1 MDACLAELEEVT
13 AKPMALTGSDRVS
26 TRDFLD
32 LELNHFRKLILK
44 NCTKRLSRIDDWDF
58 E

>member
-1 MDACLAELEEVT
+1 LKHHSSNVKDH
-13 AKPMALTGSDRVS
+13 
-26 TRDFLD
+26 FLD
-32 LELNHFRKLILK
+32 LGAEPLSEVDFEKLK

>member
-32 LELNHFRKLILK
+32 LGAEP
-44 NCTKRLSRIDDWDF
+44 LSEVDF
-58 E
+58 EKLHEEAV